1 MEAIITAFVLL
12 VYLIFIAVAFV
23 GGYFIGK
30 RKRPTETKI
39 LPTEAE
45 RKQEEREKKELEN
58 FINYRGDKQENIS
71 V

>member
-12 VYLIFIAVAFV
+12 IYLVFIALAFV

-30 RKRPTETKI
+30 RKRPTEAKI
-39 LPTEAE
+39 SPSEE
-45 RKQEEREKKELEN
+45 DKKNEEREKKELEN
-58 FINYRGDKQENIS
+58 FFNYRGDKQENIS